1 MGPYVHRLLLRLN
14 IYCVIA
20 VVACVSIGYRVHLL
34 TTTSACRNSRRT
46 DLPPLLHLDDN
57 GAFSGDSECAFH
69 FIWALAWSQSVISE
83 FSSTLTPPP
92 SHCTSF
98 PLSYYKDAPL
108 QARALI
114 RSPSSCISI
123 LKLLVP
129 LPSLHSSV
137 EGGSYACWHLNYMAR
152 HFSLMRRVAEAPAP
166 AGSPK
171 YPLFLLFYGLSQKV
185 LPILNR
191 NASCCRAGIKASIFD
206 VVLKMKHVSGITLL
220 N

>member
-1 MGPYVHRLLLRLN
+1 MKPYVHRLLLRLN
-14 IYCVIA
+14 LYCVIA

-34 TTTSACRNSRRT
+34 TTTSAHRDARRT
-46 DLPPLLHLDDN
+46 DLPTLLHLDDN

-69 FIWALAWSQSVISE
+69 FIWALAWSQGVISE

-108 QARALI
+108 HARALI

-152 HFSLMRRVAEAPAP
+152 HFSLMRRVAEAPDP
-166 AGSPK
+166 AGNPNP
-171 YPLFLLFYGLSQKV
+171 PLAFNVS
-185 LPILNR
+185 
-191 NASCCRAGIKASIFD
+191 A
-206 VVLKMKHVSGITLL
+206 VLKLISKGTPDSEPKCNLL
-220 N
+220 QARDKSLELR